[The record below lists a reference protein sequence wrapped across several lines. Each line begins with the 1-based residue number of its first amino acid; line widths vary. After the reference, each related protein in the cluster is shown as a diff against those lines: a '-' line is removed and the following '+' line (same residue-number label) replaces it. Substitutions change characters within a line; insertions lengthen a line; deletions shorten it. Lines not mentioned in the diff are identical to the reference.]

1 MGDAK
6 MAKNKVLVG
15 IVWLA
20 AAALMLSSC
29 AILGFFGASTEVLG
43 ETGVSEKPKEVSP
56 VGKVVVSD
64 FIIGAGD
71 VLEINVY
78 RQKDLDTKVTV
89 PPSGTIFLPLIGEV
103 AARGVGIRELRQKIT
118 EGYYQ
123 YLVDPQVSVKVDA
136 IKSQKAYVLGE
147 VRAPGIITLDT
158 NVFAVEAIARVG
170 GPTLDA
176 EISSVLLIRGDFQ
189 KPELKSLNIKK
200 ALNGEDLTQ
209 NVLLRGGDIVYIPR
223 SFISDVTWAFRQFAA
238 IIGPIVAWEQ
248 GISVWPAVE
257 AVLRG
262 DYTSDLRREGTGGSS
277 SVIVP
282 SQ

>member
-1 MGDAK
+1 MSDAV

-15 IVWLA
+15 IAWLLIA
-20 AAALMLSSC
+20 PLAVSAC
-29 AILGFFGASTEVLG
+29 AILDFIGAPTEVP
-43 ETGVSEKPKEVSP
+43 EKTEVSEKAKEENP
-56 VGKVVVSD
+56 IGKVVVSD
-64 FIIGAGD
+64 FVIGAGD

-118 EGYYQ
+118 EGYHQ
-123 YLVDPQVSVKVDA
+123 YLVDPQVNVKVEA

-147 VRAPGIITLDT
+147 VKAPGMITLDT

-176 EISSVLLIRGDFQ
+176 EIGSVLLIRGDFHN
-189 KPELKSLNIKK
+189 PELKSLDIKK

-209 NVLLRGGDIVYIPR
+209 NLLLQGGDIVYVPR

-238 IIGPIVAWEQ
+238 IIGPIVAWQQ

-262 DYTSDLRREGTGGSS
+262 DYTSDLRRKESGGGGAA
-277 SVIVP
+277 VVVP
-282 SQ
+282 

>member
-1 MGDAK
+1 MSDAV

-15 IVWLA
+15 IAWLLIA
-20 AAALMLSSC
+20 PLAVSAC
-29 AILGFFGASTEVLG
+29 AILDFIGAPTEVP
-43 ETGVSEKPKEVSP
+43 EKTEVSEKAKEENP
-56 VGKVVVSD
+56 IGKVVVSD

-71 VLEINVY
+71 ILEINVY

-89 PPSGTIFLPLIGEV
+89 LPSGTIFLPLIGEV
-103 AARGVGIRELRQKIT
+103 PARGHGIRELRQSII
-118 EGYYQ
+118 ERYSQ
-123 YLVDPQVSVKVDA
+123 YLVDPQVSIKVDT

-147 VRAPGIITLDT
+147 VKAPGMITLDT

-176 EISSVLLIRGDFQ
+176 EITSVLLIRGDFQ
-189 KPELKSLNIKK
+189 NPELKSLNIKK

-209 NVLLRGGDIVYIPR
+209 NLLLRGGDIVYVPR

-238 IIGPIVAWEQ
+238 VIGPIVAWQQ

-262 DYTSDLRREGTGGSS
+262 DYTSDLRRKESGGGGAA
-277 SVIVP
+277 VVVP
-282 SQ
+282 